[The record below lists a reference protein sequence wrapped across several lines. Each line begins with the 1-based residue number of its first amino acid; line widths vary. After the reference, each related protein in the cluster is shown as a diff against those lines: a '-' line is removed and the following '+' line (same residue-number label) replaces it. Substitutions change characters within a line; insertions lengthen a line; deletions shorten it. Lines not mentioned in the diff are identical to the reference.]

1 MNFQSILVEDS
12 RLARNELKTL
22 LQAHPEI
29 EVVGEAANADEAL
42 FLLQEKEVD
51 LLFLDIHLPGKNGF
65 ELLESLEHIPQ
76 VIFTTAYD
84 QYAIKSFEYNA
95 LDYLLKPIK
104 PERLAKAIE
113 KAQQLLKEKS
123 VVTNAQQLGE
133 QSQVF
138 VKDGEK
144 CWIVKLKDIRLFEV
158 SGNYTRIH
166 FDTHRPIIA
175 RSMNYLESRLDPA
188 VFFRANRQQ
197 MINLKWVENME
208 PWFKGR
214 YKVRLRGGEEVEIS
228 RRQATKFRD
237 LLSF

>member
-1 MNFQSILVEDS
+1 MNLKSIIVEDS

-22 LQAHPEI
+22 LKAHN
-29 EVVGEAANADEAL
+29 EVEVIGEAANADEAL
-42 FLLQEKEVD
+42 QLLVEKEVD

-65 ELLESLEHIPQ
+65 ELLECLDEIPQ

-104 PERLAKAIE
+104 TERLAKAIE
-113 KAQQLLKEKS
+113 KANQVFHEKETPPKDQHL
-123 VVTNAQQLGE
+123 TTE
-133 QSQVF
+133 SQVF
-138 VKDGEK
+138 VKDGDK

-166 FDTHRPIIA
+166 FENQKPIIA
-175 RSMNYLESRLDPA
+175 RSLNYLESRLDA
-188 VFFRANRQQ
+188 GVFFRANRQQ
-197 MINLKWVENME
+197 MINLKWVDNIE

-214 YKVRLRGGEEVEIS
+214 YKVLLKGGEEVEIS